1 MLIKMKNK
9 FKVMSH
15 VAAVSLICLTFV
27 SCYKV
32 PKDVTSEIQDANQLF
47 MTAVSNA
54 DAKALT
60 AMYTADAKLLPANS
74 EVVEGPVAIG
84 GFWNA
89 TMGMGIKKV
98 MFETV
103 SANQV
108 GDMAIEEGKYA
119 LYVEGDHMVD
129 QGKYMVTWKKEE
141 GKWKVY
147 RDIWNTNA
155 PEVQTRAAKNDTV
168 MMVIHY
174 VKPDKVGQ
182 FEDFNKNYLFPAG
195 AEVNPKAESTIRM
208 QKPVKQNG
216 DGTYTYIYFMDP
228 FVSTYDYD
236 MASNLT
242 KKFGAEK
249 ATEYM
254 KMFSDCVKEGKS
266 QVILSVETGL

>member
-1 MLIKMKNK
+1 MRPVVVIAL
-9 FKVMSH
+9 F
-15 VAAVSLICLTFV
+15 CLVLV

-32 PKDVTSEIQDANQLF
+32 PKDVTTEIQDANQLF
-47 MTAVSNA
+47 MTAVTDA
-54 DAKALT
+54 DVKALG

-74 EVVEGPVAIG
+74 EAIEGAEAIS
-84 GFWNA
+84 GFWSA

-98 MFETV
+98 MFETTT
-103 SANQV
+103 ARQV

-119 LYVEGDHMVD
+119 LYVEGDHIVD

-155 PEVQTRAAKNDTV
+155 PAANPRAAKNDTV

-174 VKPDKVGQ
+174 VKADKVAQ
-182 FEDFNKNYLFPAG
+182 FEEFNQKYLFPAG

-208 QKPVKQNG
+208 EKSLKPNS
-216 DGTYTYIYFMDP
+216 DGTYTFTYFMDP
-228 FVSTYDYD
+228 YVSALDYD

-242 KKFGAEK
+242 KKFGEEK
-249 ATEYM
+249 SAEYM

>member
-1 MLIKMKNK
+1 MKNK
-9 FKVMSH
+9 FKVMSY
-15 VAAVSLICLTFV
+15 VVAVSLFCLMFV

-74 EVVEGPVAIG
+74 EAIDGPEAIG
-84 GFWNA
+84 GFWSA
-89 TMGMGIKKV
+89 TLGMGIKKV

-103 SANQV
+103 SAQQV
-108 GDMAIEEGKYA
+108 GDMAVEEGKYA
-119 LYVEGDHMVD
+119 LYVEGDHVVD

-147 RDIWNTNA
+147 RDIWNANA
-155 PEVQTRAAKNDTV
+155 PAAQPRAAKNDTV

-174 VKPDKVGQ
+174 VKPDKVTQ
-182 FEDFNKNYLFPAG
+182 FEEFNQKYLFPAG

-208 QKPVKQNG
+208 QKSVKQNS

-228 FVSTYDYD
+228 FVSSYDYD

-242 KKFGAEK
+242 KKFGEGKAAE
-249 ATEYM
+249 YL
-254 KMFSDCVKEGKS
+254 KMFSDCVNEDKS
-266 QVILSVETGL
+266 KVLMSVETGL